1 MIITRQKYLDM
12 LVAGQGNG
20 LVKIVTGGRR
30 CGKSFLLFQIF
41 HQYLLQHGVDEE
53 HLIEVSL
60 DDRRNRKLCDPDAL
74 LDYLDSR
81 IKSDGKTN
89 FIFLDEIQLVDDF
102 IGVLLS
108 LMHTPNTEVYVSGSN
123 SKFLSKDV
131 VTEFRGRGQEIR
143 IWPLSFSEYYG
154 AVGGERSQAWKDY
167 YTFGGLP
174 QILSLGTERAKRS
187 YLRDIYEVTY
197 IKDIVERNKIKVPE
211 GLREL
216 VRILASGIGSSTNP
230 TRICNTF
237 QSVSQLQITDKTIN
251 EYISD
256 IQDAFLIEE
265 ALRYDVKGRKYIG
278 TETKYYFCDLG
289 LRNIVLNLRQQEE
302 THIMENVIYNELRMR
317 GYLVDVGLVECWTTN
332 ENGKRKRSKLEV
344 DFVVN
349 NGPERVYIQSAF
361 NMPTKDK
368 EKQER
373 RSLINIADNFRKVI
387 VVKDD
392 IKRKIDDDG
401 VVSRR
406 VLTIGFVNDNMVEVL
421 DGLSDG
427 DRIVTGGQNKLRE
440 GSKIKL
446 EGQGAK

>member
-41 HQYLLQHGVDEE
+41 HQYLLQHGVDEG

-251 EYISD
+251 EYILD

-317 GYLVDVGLVECWTTN
+317 GYLVDVGLVECWTTD

-349 NGPERVYIQSAF
+349 NGAERVYVQSAF
-361 NMPTKDK
+361 NMPTKEK

-401 VVSRR
+401 VI
-406 VLTIGFVNDNMVEVL
+406 TIGLFDFLL
-421 DGLSDG
+421 DEQSIE
-427 DRIVTGGQNKLRE
+427 RY
-440 GSKIKL
+440 
-446 EGQGAK
+446 

>member
-1 MIITRQKYLDM
+1 MIITLQSYFDM
-12 LVAGQGNG
+12 FVAGQGNG
-20 LVKIVTGGRR
+20 LLQILTGGIR
-30 CGKSFLLFQIF
+30 CGKSFLMFQIF
-41 HQYLLQHGVDEE
+41 HQYLLQHGVDEG

-89 FIFLDEIQLVDDF
+89 FIFRDVIQLVDNF
-102 IGVLLS
+102 IVVLLS

-401 VVSRR
+401 VV
-406 VLTIGFVNDNMVEVL
+406 TIGLFDFLL
-421 DGLSDG
+421 DEQSIE
-427 DRIVTGGQNKLRE
+427 RY
-440 GSKIKL
+440 
-446 EGQGAK
+446 

>member
-41 HQYLLQHGVDEE
+41 HQYLLQHGVDEG

-237 QSVSQLQITDKTIN
+237 QSVSLLQITDKTIN

-317 GYLVDVGLVECWTTN
+317 GYLVDVGLVECWTTD

-401 VVSRR
+401 VV
-406 VLTIGFVNDNMVEVL
+406 TIGLFDFLL
-421 DGLSDG
+421 DEQSIE
-427 DRIVTGGQNKLRE
+427 RY
-440 GSKIKL
+440 
-446 EGQGAK
+446 

>member
-41 HQYLLQHGVDEE
+41 HKYLLQHGVDEE

-317 GYLVDVGLVECWTTN
+317 GYLVDVGLVECWTTD

-349 NGPERVYIQSAF
+349 NGAERVYVQSAF
-361 NMPTKDK
+361 NMPTKEK

-401 VVSRR
+401 VV
-406 VLTIGFVNDNMVEVL
+406 TIGLFDFLL
-421 DGLSDG
+421 DEQSIE
-427 DRIVTGGQNKLRE
+427 RY
-440 GSKIKL
+440 
-446 EGQGAK
+446 

>member
-1 MIITRQKYLDM
+1 MIITRQKYLEM

-41 HQYLLQHGVDEE
+41 HQYLLQHGVDEG

-143 IWPLSFSEYYG
+143 IWPLSFSDYYG

-317 GYLVDVGLVECWTTN
+317 GYLVDVGLVECWTTD

-401 VVSRR
+401 VV
-406 VLTIGFVNDNMVEVL
+406 TIGLFDFLL
-421 DGLSDG
+421 DEQS
-427 DRIVTGGQNKLRE
+427 IE
-440 GSKIKL
+440 
-446 EGQGAK
+446 

>member
-41 HQYLLQHGVDEE
+41 HKYLLQHGVDEE

-74 LDYLDSR
+74 LDYLDAR

-317 GYLVDVGLVECWTTN
+317 GYLVDVGLVECWTTD

-349 NGPERVYIQSAF
+349 NGAERVYVQSAF

-401 VVSRR
+401 VV
-406 VLTIGFVNDNMVEVL
+406 TIGLFDFLL
-421 DGLSDG
+421 DEQSIE
-427 DRIVTGGQNKLRE
+427 RY
-440 GSKIKL
+440 
-446 EGQGAK
+446 

>member
-41 HQYLLQHGVDEE
+41 HQYLLQHGVDEG

-174 QILSLGTERAKRS
+174 QILSLDTERAKRS

-392 IKRKIDDDG
+392 IKRKIDEDG
-401 VVSRR
+401 VV
-406 VLTIGFVNDNMVEVL
+406 TIGLFDFLL
-421 DGLSDG
+421 DEQSIE
-427 DRIVTGGQNKLRE
+427 RY
-440 GSKIKL
+440 
-446 EGQGAK
+446 

>member
-41 HQYLLQHGVDEE
+41 HQYLLQHGVDEG

-302 THIMENVIYNELRMR
+302 THIMENVIYNELRMQ

-401 VVSRR
+401 VV
-406 VLTIGFVNDNMVEVL
+406 TIGLFDFLL
-421 DGLSDG
+421 DEQSIE
-427 DRIVTGGQNKLRE
+427 RY
-440 GSKIKL
+440 
-446 EGQGAK
+446 

>member
-41 HQYLLQHGVDEE
+41 HQYLLQHGVDEG

-108 LMHTPNTEVYVSGSN
+108 LMHTHNTEVYVSGSN

-317 GYLVDVGLVECWTTN
+317 GYLVDVGLVECWTTD

-401 VVSRR
+401 VV
-406 VLTIGFVNDNMVEVL
+406 TIGLFDFLL
-421 DGLSDG
+421 DEQSIE
-427 DRIVTGGQNKLRE
+427 R
-440 GSKIKL
+440 
-446 EGQGAK
+446 

>member
-41 HQYLLQHGVDEE
+41 HQYLLQHGVDEG

-317 GYLVDVGLVECWTTN
+317 GYLVDVGLVECWTTD

-401 VVSRR
+401 VVT
-406 VLTIGFVNDNMVEVL
+406 VGLFDFLL
-421 DGLSDG
+421 DEQSIE
-427 DRIVTGGQNKLRE
+427 RY
-440 GSKIKL
+440 
-446 EGQGAK
+446 

>member
-1 MIITRQKYLDM
+1 MIITRQKYLEM

-41 HQYLLQHGVDEE
+41 HQYLLQHGVDEG

-174 QILSLGTERAKRS
+174 QILSLDTERAKRS

-317 GYLVDVGLVECWTTN
+317 GYLVDVGLVECWTTD

-401 VVSRR
+401 VV
-406 VLTIGFVNDNMVEVL
+406 TIGLFDFLL
-421 DGLSDG
+421 DEQSIE
-427 DRIVTGGQNKLRE
+427 RY
-440 GSKIKL
+440 
-446 EGQGAK
+446 

>member
-41 HQYLLQHGVDEE
+41 HQYLLQHGVDEG

-167 YTFGGLP
+167 YTFGGLH
-174 QILSLGTERAKRS
+174 QILSLDTERAKRS

-401 VVSRR
+401 VV
-406 VLTIGFVNDNMVEVL
+406 TIGLFDFLL
-421 DGLSDG
+421 DEQSIE
-427 DRIVTGGQNKLRE
+427 RY
-440 GSKIKL
+440 
-446 EGQGAK
+446 

>member
-41 HQYLLQHGVDEE
+41 HQYLLQHGVDEG

-74 LDYLDSR
+74 LDYLDSC

-317 GYLVDVGLVECWTTN
+317 GYLVDVGLVECWTTD

-401 VVSRR
+401 VV
-406 VLTIGFVNDNMVEVL
+406 TIGLFDFLL
-421 DGLSDG
+421 DEQSIE
-427 DRIVTGGQNKLRE
+427 RY
-440 GSKIKL
+440 
-446 EGQGAK
+446 

>member
-1 MIITRQKYLDM
+1 MIITRQKYLEM

-41 HQYLLQHGVDEE
+41 HQYLLQHGVDEG

-174 QILSLGTERAKRS
+174 QILSLDTERAKRS

-197 IKDIVERNKIKVPE
+197 IKDIVERNKIKVSE

-317 GYLVDVGLVECWTTN
+317 GYLVDVGLVECWTTD

-401 VVSRR
+401 VV
-406 VLTIGFVNDNMVEVL
+406 TIGLFDFLL
-421 DGLSDG
+421 DEQSIE
-427 DRIVTGGQNKLRE
+427 RY
-440 GSKIKL
+440 
-446 EGQGAK
+446 

>member
-41 HQYLLQHGVDEE
+41 HQYLLQHGVDEG

-102 IGVLLS
+102 IGVLLR

-317 GYLVDVGLVECWTTN
+317 GYLVDVGLVECWTTD

-401 VVSRR
+401 VV
-406 VLTIGFVNDNMVEVL
+406 TIGLFDFLL
-421 DGLSDG
+421 DEQSIE
-427 DRIVTGGQNKLRE
+427 RY
-440 GSKIKL
+440 
-446 EGQGAK
+446 

>member
-41 HQYLLQHGVDEE
+41 HQYLLQHGVDEG

-89 FIFLDEIQLVDDF
+89 FIFLDKIQLVDDF

-401 VVSRR
+401 VV
-406 VLTIGFVNDNMVEVL
+406 TIGLFDFLL
-421 DGLSDG
+421 DEQSIE
-427 DRIVTGGQNKLRE
+427 RY
-440 GSKIKL
+440 
-446 EGQGAK
+446 

>member
-41 HQYLLQHGVDEE
+41 HKYLLQHGVDEE

-74 LDYLDSR
+74 LDYLDAR

-143 IWPLSFSEYYG
+143 IWPLSFSEYYA

-251 EYISD
+251 EYILD

-317 GYLVDVGLVECWTTN
+317 GYLVDVGLVECWTTD

-361 NMPTKDK
+361 NMPTKEK

-401 VVSRR
+401 VV
-406 VLTIGFVNDNMVEVL
+406 TIGLFDFLL
-421 DGLSDG
+421 DEQSIE
-427 DRIVTGGQNKLRE
+427 RY
-440 GSKIKL
+440 
-446 EGQGAK
+446 

>member
-41 HQYLLQHGVDEE
+41 HQYLLQHGVDEG

-60 DDRRNRKLCDPDAL
+60 DDRRNRKLCDPDALLDYLDSRIKSDEDPDAL

-174 QILSLGTERAKRS
+174 QILSLDTERAKRS

-401 VVSRR
+401 VV
-406 VLTIGFVNDNMVEVL
+406 TIGLFDFLL
-421 DGLSDG
+421 DEQSIE
-427 DRIVTGGQNKLRE
+427 RY
-440 GSKIKL
+440 
-446 EGQGAK
+446 

>member
-41 HQYLLQHGVDEE
+41 HQYLLQHGVDEG

-143 IWPLSFSEYYG
+143 IWPLSFSEYYC

-174 QILSLGTERAKRS
+174 QILSLDTERAKRS

-317 GYLVDVGLVECWTTN
+317 GYLVDVGIVECWTTN

-401 VVSRR
+401 VV
-406 VLTIGFVNDNMVEVL
+406 TIGLFDFLL
-421 DGLSDG
+421 DEQSIE
-427 DRIVTGGQNKLRE
+427 RY
-440 GSKIKL
+440 
-446 EGQGAK
+446 

>member
-41 HQYLLQHGVDEE
+41 HQYLLQHGVDEG

-216 VRILASGIGSSTNP
+216 VRILVSGIGSSTNP

-401 VVSRR
+401 VV
-406 VLTIGFVNDNMVEVL
+406 TIGLFDFLL
-421 DGLSDG
+421 DEQSIE
-427 DRIVTGGQNKLRE
+427 RY
-440 GSKIKL
+440 
-446 EGQGAK
+446 